1 MPGVKLNFGKTG
13 MSVSA
18 GVPGFRKTLHSSGK
32 VTTSVGIPGTGISYI
47 TTENKR
53 KENVSSV
60 SQRTAQEEISEYTT
74 RTSYDQEE
82 VTHVGIAETETKQI
96 TKKVTLDI
104 HKVVDEEID
113 WTEFLVNALPPDNS
127 YNSSLWE
134 YCHSVAA
141 RVLSGD
147 IDTYLTVIQ
156 DINPLGDLLEYGT
169 SFEFGTD
176 SPQKIEVEFQIN
188 QQNIAISKTTSEY
201 QDYVCSIAIRIARDM
216 FALLPV
222 QNVIVHAMDSVDILS
237 VCFDKKTFSTLKFNF
252 IDPSDT
258 VNMFNSKMN
267 FNETNGFNEITRLK
281 M

>member
-74 RTSYDQEE
+74 RTNYDQEE

-147 IDTYLTVIQ
+147 IDTYFTVIQ

>member
-13 MSVSA
+13 VSVSA

-32 VTTSVGIPGTGISYI
+32 VTTSVGIPGTGISYV
-47 TTENKR
+47 TTKNKKNENIP
-53 KENVSSV
+53 SV
-60 SQRTAQEEISEYTT
+60 YRRTAQEEISEYTT
-74 RTSYDQEE
+74 RTNYVQE
-82 VTHVGIAETETKQI
+82 VTHVDISEAETKQF

-127 YNSSLWE
+127 YNSSLWK

-258 VNMFNSKMN
+258 VNMFNIKMN
-267 FNETNGFNEITRLK
+267 FNETNGFNKITRLK